1 VTPNFN
7 EMAKVRV
14 RYENGPQEGYVVA
27 MKEQDDRWLYKVSHP
42 DHDDSAEIWDNWVP
56 EDWLEEAR

>member
-1 VTPNFN
+1 
-7 EMAKVRV
+7 
-14 RYENGPQEGYVVA
+14 

>member
-1 VTPNFN
+1 MTSKFG

-27 MKEQDDRWLYKVSHP
+27 VKEQNGRWIYKISHQ
-42 DHDDSAEIWDNWVP
+42 DQDETAESWDNWVP
-56 EDWLEEAR
+56 EEWLEEAR